1 MIPHLLRCQG
11 LAVKYYGFALGRL
24 GSGAPSAFATTGFTF
39 YVFQKGFKRVFQ
51 APVSL
56 TPPALNRLPPAVLED
71 FSFLFLLILLIW
83 IVPIL

>member
-1 MIPHLLRCQG
+1 LKIL
-11 LAVKYYGFALGRL
+11 
-24 GSGAPSAFATTGFTF
+24 TTGHFVGVEGEFTF

-71 FSFLFLLILLIW
+71 FSFELLDRAKSFADYGQSRRS
-83 IVPIL
+83 